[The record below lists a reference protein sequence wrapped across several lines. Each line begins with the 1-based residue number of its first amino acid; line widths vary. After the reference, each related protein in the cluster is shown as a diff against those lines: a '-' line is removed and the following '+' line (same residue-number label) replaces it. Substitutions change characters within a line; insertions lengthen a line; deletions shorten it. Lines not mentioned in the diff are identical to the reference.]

1 MGLGKVRE
9 SWDALRGEQPGALL
23 DRAIHAAPHSEEQYR
38 GGWLCPTKA
47 DRVRL
52 TDMSP
57 AVRRARLLAGLF
69 CGLGV
74 LAMSLWIG
82 WWPLV
87 LFAVVPAPLLGLDR
101 LMANA
106 DRPERFVAASL
117 TLHTTLLIVGVAITG
132 GVRSPLLPWVA
143 IPVVTAAARF
153 RLPVFLI
160 GA

>member
-1 MGLGKVRE
+1 MDTYAPTRE
-9 SWDALRGEQPGALL
+9 E
-23 DRAIHAAPHSEEQYR
+23 DRYR

-74 LAMSLWIG
+74 LAMSPRIG

-87 LFAVVPAPLLGLDR
+87 LFAVLPAPLLGLDR
-101 LMANA
+101 LMATA
-106 DRPERFVAASL
+106 DRPERFAAASL
-117 TLHTTLLIVGVAITG
+117 TLHTTLLIVGVAITSAAT
-132 GVRSPLLPWVA
+132 SPLLPCA
-143 IPVVTAAARF
+143 
-153 RLPVFLI
+153 
-160 GA
+160 